1 MAFKVAASTRG
12 VVWLGGGKGGSVA
25 LGQQRYVSDV
35 VTFLREDLVLDT

>member
-1 MAFKVAASTRG
+1 MWCGLA
-12 VVWLGGGKGGSVA
+12 VVKGGSVA